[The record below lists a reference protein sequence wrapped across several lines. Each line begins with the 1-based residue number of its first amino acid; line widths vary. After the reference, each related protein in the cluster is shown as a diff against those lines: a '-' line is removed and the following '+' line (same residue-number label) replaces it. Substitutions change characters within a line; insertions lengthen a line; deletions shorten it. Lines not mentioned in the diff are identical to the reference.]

1 MTYSKFDV
9 EIEATNFCNTR
20 CLHCPHEAISR
31 PIGKMNWDTYQILID
46 KLLSYISI
54 KNYNLTIDF
63 AGMGEPLLNP
73 LIFSF
78 VKYVSDKADTAITTN
93 GSALTS
99 KNIEKLIEAG
109 LKLLIISY
117 NGENQSTYELMMG
130 GLSFKKAEH
139 HLRNAINMTKGT
151 QISIAINITLTKQ
164 TQNSLKAMI
173 NYFHGLGIENVL
185 FSKCHNRG
193 GKLNNSNVCDTPMP
207 KFFKKP
213 RCDIFEE
220 TLFVAWNGDIL
231 SCCHDL
237 DGDNKLGNISINTI
251 EEIIETKENILKNG
265 INFNI
270 CKNCNDLYRFRKD
283 QDKGI
288 ILKDWLY
295 DLYTTDYTNQF
306 DDELLNWIYEIYN
319 LENKNQYF
327 IQRLWNMNLDLTKQL
342 NLTKEEIVK
351 LQLQNQ
357 TLNNHLEII
366 RNNKI
371 YRLIDKIIKF
381 FYVRRF

>member
-1 MTYSKFDV
+1 MKRYAVLNNLEHKDLRVITDRSEKYGDNVSFAMTYPLEFRNLQ
-9 EIEATNFCNTR
+9 AYY
-20 CLHCPHEAISR
+20 
-31 PIGKMNWDTYQILID
+31 PI
-46 KLLSYISI
+46 
-54 KNYNLTIDF
+54 
-63 AGMGEPLLNP
+63 
-73 LIFSF
+73 
-78 VKYVSDKADTAITTN
+78 
-93 GSALTS
+93 
-99 KNIEKLIEAG
+99 
-109 LKLLIISY
+109 
-117 NGENQSTYELMMG
+117 
-130 GLSFKKAEH
+130 
-139 HLRNAINMTKGT
+139 
-151 QISIAINITLTKQ
+151 
-164 TQNSLKAMI
+164 
-173 NYFHGLGIENVL
+173 
-185 FSKCHNRG
+185 C
-193 GKLNNSNVCDTPMP
+193 
-207 KFFKKP
+207 
-213 RCDIFEE
+213 
-220 TLFVAWNGDIL
+220 
-231 SCCHDL
+231 
-237 DGDNKLGNISINTI
+237 
-251 EEIIETKENILKNG
+251 
-265 INFNI
+265 
-270 CKNCNDLYRFRKD
+270 FRKD